1 MSGIDHV
8 ESPSYLLIK
17 WNMHIVSHSLIGKAY
32 LAVKGWLCKLKQ
44 ILRFI
49 KHVLHV
55 GRAWKHDIPFSIF
68 ARYLRNLASTEC
80 RILSSVCP
88 LFLLPKAYCS
98 GLWYPWRWRE
108 GKKIGGVMQNGLL
121 ISHARHALT
130 GATWHARQRTRDAND
145 ITFEPRR
152 KSLVRKKS
160 KSQSGFS
167 WSSPSRQFLRRFR
180 DASEESAHPTYS
192 RQCRGANERRMRAA
206 SPRSK
211 SGDWW
216 WWMSSFHCR
225 EKY

>member
-1 MSGIDHV
+1 MSYPFISLSTVSFTRGI
-8 ESPSYLLIK
+8 LLG
-17 WNMHIVSHSLIGKAY
+17 SLIS
-32 LAVKGWLCKLKQ
+32 LTL
-44 ILRFI
+44 
-49 KHVLHV
+49 
-55 GRAWKHDIPFSIF
+55 GREK
-68 ARYLRNLASTEC
+68 
-80 RILSSVCP
+80 
-88 LFLLPKAYCS
+88 
-98 GLWYPWRWRE
+98 
-108 GKKIGGVMQNGLL
+108 GGVMQNSLL
-121 ISHARHALT
+121 MSHARHALT
-130 GATWHARQRTRDAND
+130 EATWHARQRTKDANG

-167 WSSPSRQFLRRFR
+167 WSSPSQQFLRWFR

>member
-1 MSGIDHV
+1 MPI
-8 ESPSYLLIK
+8 I
-17 WNMHIVSHSLIGKAY
+17 SHSLIGKAH
-32 LAVKGWLCKLKQ
+32 LAAKGWLCKLKQ

-49 KHVLHV
+49 KHVLH
-55 GRAWKHDIPFSIF
+55 GRENNITFRRQF

-88 LFLLPKAYCS
+88 LFLLPEAYCS
-98 GLWYPWRWRE
+98 DLWYPWRWGE
-108 GKKIGGVMQNGLL
+108 KKGGVMQNSLL

-130 GATWHARQRTRDAND
+130 EATWHARRRGRNE
-145 ITFEPRR
+145 ITFESRH
-152 KSLVRKKS
+152 KSRVRKKS

-167 WSSPSRQFLRRFR
+167 WSSPSQQFLRWFP

-206 SPRSK
+206 STRSK

-216 WWMSSFHCR
+216 WWMSSYHCR